1 MVLWFAGLSF
11 LGVWLVFKDPA
22 IDHRLVMAGALVPD
36 LLDVATG
43 GVWLGHTLL
52 FSVALLT
59 VVMLATRGRRLLR
72 RQLLALP
79 IGTFL
84 HLVLDGAWTDTDTF
98 WWPVL
103 GRSFGDGGI
112 PSLERGLVPTLLLE
126 CVGLAVLVW
135 AYRRFRLDE
144 PEHRRR
150 FVSSGRLSRDL
161 VG

>member
-1 MVLWFAGLSF
+1 MLLWFAGMSF
-11 LGVWLVFKDPA
+11 LAVWVVFKDPA
-22 IDHRLVMAGALVPD
+22 IDHRLVIAGALVPD

-43 GVWLGHTLL
+43 GPWVGHTLL

-84 HLVLDGAWTDTDTF
+84 HLVLDGAWTDTDSF
-98 WWPVL
+98 WWPALGTAFGEGRLPSIERGGLNVLLEVL
-103 GRSFGDGGI
+103 G
-112 PSLERGLVPTLLLE
+112 
-126 CVGLAVLVW
+126 LAALVW

-144 PEHRRR
+144 PENRQR
-150 FVSSGRLSRDL
+150 FLSSGRLPRDL